1 MKEYRYLIIGGGM
14 TAAAALKGI
23 REVDA
28 TGSIGL
34 LTADTHPPYA
44 RPPLSKALWKGQ
56 TTIEKI
62 MSKIPTGVDL
72 HLGCT
77 AQKLDVTAKQ
87 VTDSGG
93 ETYAYEKLLL
103 ATGGT
108 PRRLPFGGDDI
119 IYYRTLDDYLRL
131 RSLAEQHQKFVIIG
145 GGFIG
150 SEIAAALAMQGK
162 SVTMVFPDAGVAQ
175 RVFPPEVVSFLNQYY
190 TEKGVEV
197 LTNERANGLEGAGT
211 QLVVLTESGRRIEAN
226 GVVAGIGIQPNVDL
240 AAAAGLQV
248 DNGIVVN
255 SSLQTSR
262 PDIYAAGDVANFQ
275 DNVLASRRRV
285 EHEDN
290 ANRMGKAA
298 GRAMAGASVDYDT
311 SPMFYSDLFD
321 LGYEAV
327 GEIDSRLQVVIDW
340 QQPFQK
346 GTFYY
351 LKDQHVRGVLLWN
364 VWGQVDAARALIR
377 PGETVT
383 PESLTGRI
391 K

>member
-197 LTNERANGLEGAGT
+197 TLWSMPVQREGGRGADQRAR
-211 QLVVLTESGRRIEAN
+211 Q
-226 GVVAGIGIQPNVDL
+226 
-240 AAAAGLQV
+240 
-248 DNGIVVN
+248 
-255 SSLQTSR
+255 R
-262 PDIYAAGDVANFQ
+262 P
-275 DNVLASRRRV
+275 
-285 EHEDN
+285 
-290 ANRMGKAA
+290 
-298 GRAMAGASVDYDT
+298 
-311 SPMFYSDLFD
+311 
-321 LGYEAV
+321 
-327 GEIDSRLQVVIDW
+327 
-340 QQPFQK
+340 
-346 GTFYY
+346 
-351 LKDQHVRGVLLWN
+351 
-364 VWGQVDAARALIR
+364 
-377 PGETVT
+377 
-383 PESLTGRI
+383 
-391 K
+391 

>member
-1 MKEYRYLIIGGGM
+1 MKDYHYLIVGGGM

-23 REVDA
+23 REVD
-28 TGSIGL
+28 TKGSIGL
-34 LTADTHPPYA
+34 FTADTHGPYA

-56 TTIEKI
+56 TTVEKI
-62 MSKIPTGVDL
+62 MSKIPDGVDL
-72 HLGCT
+72 HVGCT
-77 AQKLDVTAKQ
+77 VRALDAAGKS
-87 VTDSGG
+87 VTDDQG
-93 ETYAYEKLLL
+93 EMYRYEKLLL

-119 IYYRTLDDYLRL
+119 IYYRTLDDYQRL
-131 RSLAEQHQKFVIIG
+131 RALAEQHQKFVIIG

-150 SEIAAALAMQGK
+150 SEVAAALAMQGK
-162 SVTMVFPDAGVAQ
+162 SVTMIFPDAGVAQ

-190 TEKGVEV
+190 QQKGVEV
-197 LTNERANGLEGAGT
+197 LTNERVNGLEGSGT
-211 QLVVLTESGRRIEAN
+211 ELVVLTESGRRVTAN
-226 GVVAGIGIQPNVDL
+226 GVVAGIGIQPNVEL
-240 AAAAGLQV
+240 ATAAGLKV

-255 SSLQTSR
+255 SSLRTSQA
-262 PDIYAAGDVANFQ
+262 DIYAAGDVANFQ
-275 DNVLASRRRV
+275 DNLLASRRRV

-327 GEIDSRLQVVIDW
+327 GEIDSRLQTVIDW

-364 VWGQVDAARALIR
+364 IYGQIDAAKALIR
-377 PGETVT
+377 SGETVT
-383 PESLTGRI
+383 PESLAGRI

>member
-1 MKEYRYLIIGGGM
+1 M
-14 TAAAALKGI
+14 
-23 REVDA
+23 
-28 TGSIGL
+28 
-34 LTADTHPPYA
+34 
-44 RPPLSKALWKGQ
+44 
-56 TTIEKI
+56 
-62 MSKIPTGVDL
+62 
-72 HLGCT
+72 
-77 AQKLDVTAKQ
+77 
-87 VTDSGG
+87 
-93 ETYAYEKLLL
+93 
-103 ATGGT
+103 
-108 PRRLPFGGDDI
+108 
-119 IYYRTLDDYLRL
+119 
-131 RSLAEQHQKFVIIG
+131 
-145 GGFIG
+145 
-150 SEIAAALAMQGK
+150 
-162 SVTMVFPDAGVAQ
+162 
-175 RVFPPEVVSFLNQYY
+175 
-190 TEKGVEV
+190 

-255 SSLQTSR
+255 GSLQTSR

-275 DNVLASRRRV
+275 DNVLAIRRRV

-351 LKDQHVRGVLLWN
+351 LTDQHVRGVLLWN

>member
-23 REVDA
+23 REVDNK
-28 TGSIGL
+28 GSIGL
-34 LTADTHPPYA
+34 ITADTHPPYA

-56 TTIEKI
+56 TTVEKI
-62 MSKIPTGVDL
+62 MSKIPDGTEVY
-72 HLGCT
+72 LGRR
-77 AQKLDVTAKQ
+77 AQALDVAAKQ
-87 VTDSGG
+87 VTDDQG

-119 IYYRTLDDYLRL
+119 IYYRTLDDYRRL
-131 RSLAEQHQKFVIIG
+131 RGLADQHQKFVVIG

-150 SEIAAALAMQGK
+150 SEVAAALAMQGK
-162 SVTMVFPDAGVAQ
+162 SVTMIFPDAGVAQ
-175 RVFPPEVVSFLNQYY
+175 RVFPPEVVTFLNQYY
-190 TEKGVEV
+190 NDKGVEV
-197 LTNERANGLEGAGT
+197 LTNERVNGLEGSGI
-211 QLVVLTESGRRIEAN
+211 QLAVLTESGRRIEAN

-240 AAAAGLQV
+240 ATAAGLQI

-255 SSLQTSR
+255 SALQTSQ
-262 PDIYAAGDVANFQ
+262 PHIYAAGDVANFQ

-346 GTFYY
+346 GAFYY
-351 LKDQHVRGVLLWN
+351 LKDQRVRGVLLWN
-364 VWGQVDAARALIR
+364 IWGQIDAAKTLIR
-377 PGETVT
+377 AGETVT
-383 PESLTGRI
+383 PESLAGRI

>member
-23 REVDA
+23 REVD
-28 TGSIGL
+28 TQGSIGL
-34 LTADTHPPYA
+34 LTADIHGPYA

-56 TTIEKI
+56 TTVQKI
-62 MSKIPTGVDL
+62 MSKIPDGVDL
-72 HLGCT
+72 HVGCT
-77 AQKLDVTAKQ
+77 AQALDVTAKQ
-87 VTDSGG
+87 VTDGGG
-93 ETYAYEKLLL
+93 ETYRYEKLLL

-131 RSLAEQHQKFVIIG
+131 RSLAERYQKFVIVG

-150 SEIAAALAMQGK
+150 SEVAAALAMQGK
-162 SVTMVFPDAGVAQ
+162 SVTMVFPDTGVAK

-190 TEKGVEV
+190 KDKGVEV
-197 LTNERANGLEGAGT
+197 LTNERVVGLEGSGT
-211 QLVVLTESGRRIEAN
+211 ELVVLTGSGRRLEAS
-226 GVVAGIGIQPNVDL
+226 GVVAGIGIQVNVDL

-255 SSLQTSR
+255 SSLQTSQ

-275 DNVLASRRRV
+275 DNVLGSRRRV

-298 GRAMAGASVDYDT
+298 GRAMAGANVDYDT

-327 GEIDSRLQVVIDW
+327 GEIDSRLQTVIDW

-351 LKDQHVRGVLLWN
+351 LKDGRVRGVLLWN
-364 VWGQVDAARALIR
+364 IWGQIDAAKALIR
-377 PGETVT
+377 SGETVT
-383 PESLTGRI
+383 PDSLSSRI
-391 K
+391 R